1 MRTLFR
7 IDSSYPIEE
16 LVEFCK
22 NADLDSR
29 DGARNME
36 YDDWENKPHT
46 FLYLLYNEKRFDG
59 ESNGYVICK
68 EDDRIIC
75 GAGFYLSDEIDNM
88 ICCGVRSYTLLGKNC
103 SNTHGDIK
111 DMVYDIAKASGSKGC
126 FYSFNEHVKR
136 YIDGYNRVNN
146 PVNHISSYVDSS
158 GQWWSK
164 DGRKI
169 HRQESYGPIRLKDTK
184 QWISYHLFNSIE
196 QPFLLEQLKKMDWCE

>member
-1 MRTLFR
+1 MRTLSR

-29 DGARNME
+29 NGARNME

-46 FLYLLYNEKRFDG
+46 FLYLLYKEKRFDG
-59 ESNGYVICK
+59 ELNGYVICK
-68 EDDRIIC
+68 ENNQIIC
-75 GAGFYLSDEIDNM
+75 GAGFYLSSEIDKM

-111 DMVYDIAKASGSKGC
+111 DMIYDIAKEANARGC
-126 FYSFNEHVKR
+126 FYSFNEQVKR
-136 YIDGYNRVNN
+136 YVDGYGRVND
-146 PVNHISSYVDSS
+146 PSNHPSSYIDDN

-169 HRQESYGPIRLKDTK
+169 HPQKSHGPIRLKDTK
-184 QWISYHLFNSIE
+184 QWISYHLFDTSE
-196 QPFLLEQLKKMDWCE
+196 QASMLEQLKQMDWDE

>member
-1 MRTLFR
+1 MKKLVR
-7 IDSSYPIEE
+7 IDSSYPIED

-68 EDDRIIC
+68 EDEQIVC
-75 GAGFYLSDEIDNM
+75 GQGFYLSEIDKM
-88 ICCGVRSYTLLGKNC
+88 ICCGVRSYTIPEKNC
-103 SNTHGDIK
+103 ATTHGDIK
-111 DMVYDIAKASGSKGC
+111 DMMYDYAKTLGAIGC
-126 FYSFNEHVKR
+126 FYSFNEYNKQ
-136 YIDGYNRVNN
+136 YIDRYTRVNN
-146 PVNHISSYVDSS
+146 PVNHVSSYVDAN

-169 HRQESYGPIRLKDTK
+169 HQQKSYGPVRLKDTK
-184 QWISYHLFNSIE
+184 QWISYHLFNSAE
-196 QPFLLEQLKKMDWCE
+196 QPFLLEQLKKIDWCE